1 MILESIVTTINQDG
15 SVNVSPMGPTVNGDL
30 KNFELRPFNT
40 SQTFANLKRTRSG
53 VVHVTDDVGLIA
65 QSAIGRLAPLPKF
78 FPAKKIPGQVIATT
92 CRWYEFQVDYIDENS
107 ARTSIN
113 CKTLHTGRVRDFWG
127 FNRAKHAVIEAAI
140 MATRIDFRLMF
151 KLMEMPREVVD
162 EAIVII
168 NNEDHGNQVL
178 KLNDAG
184 VRVEEKNVLAQCL
197 THCNGSEHACGF
209 CPCFFVFFF
218 WN

>member
-140 MATRIDFRLMF
+140 MATRIDFL
-151 KLMEMPREVVD
+151 PREEIQD
-162 EAIVII
+162 QFQRLETII
-168 NNEDHGNQVL
+168 LKTGSTQESKAFKILSEYVGHQTGNNTS
-178 KLNDAG
+178 A
-184 VRVEEKNVLAQCL
+184 
-197 THCNGSEHACGF
+197 
-209 CPCFFVFFF
+209 
-218 WN
+218 

>member
-1 MILESIVTTINQDG
+1 LESIVTTINQDG

-140 MATRIDFRLMF
+140 MATRIDFL
-151 KLMEMPREVVD
+151 PREEIQD
-162 EAIVII
+162 QFQRLETII
-168 NNEDHGNQVL
+168 LKTGSTQESKAFKILSEYVGHQTGNNTS
-178 KLNDAG
+178 A
-184 VRVEEKNVLAQCL
+184 
-197 THCNGSEHACGF
+197 
-209 CPCFFVFFF
+209 
-218 WN
+218 

>member
-30 KNFELRPFNT
+30 KYFELRPFNT

-65 QSAIGRLAPLPKF
+65 QSAIGKLTPLPKF
-78 FPAKKIPGQVIATT
+78 FPAKKILGQVIATT

-107 ARTSIN
+107 ARTNIN

-140 MATRIDFRLMF
+140 LATRLDFL
-151 KLMEMPREVVD
+151 PREEIQGQFQRL
-162 EAIVII
+162 EAIILKT
-168 NNEDHGNQVL
+168 GSNQESKAFNL
-178 KLNDAG
+178 L
-184 VRVEEKNVLAQCL
+184 
-197 THCNGSEHACGF
+197 SEHVGHQTGNNTSA
-209 CPCFFVFFF
+209 
-218 WN
+218 

>member
-65 QSAIGRLAPLPKF
+65 QSAIGKLAPPPEF
-78 FPAKKIPGQVIATT
+78 FPAKKILGQVIATT
-92 CRWYEFQVDYIDENS
+92 CRWYEFQVDYIDENN
-107 ARTSIN
+107 ARTNIN

-140 MATRIDFRLMF
+140 MATRLDFLPREEIQGQFQRLETIVLKTGSNQESKAF
-151 KLMEMPREVVD
+151 KL
-162 EAIVII
+162 
-168 NNEDHGNQVL
+168 L
-178 KLNDAG
+178 
-184 VRVEEKNVLAQCL
+184 
-197 THCNGSEHACGF
+197 SEHVGHQTGNNTSA
-209 CPCFFVFFF
+209 
-218 WN
+218 